1 VSWDDPLG
9 RLRENDV
16 ELMATWLP
24 LDQHDLVVG
33 LILAEEPRVLAVA
46 RDHPLADRDC
56 VDAEVLADYPVV
68 RFDNWPREMHEAMV
82 PFHTPSGRPT
92 AGTRIPLGE
101 RAVLDIAVR
110 VARGELIHPTVASVR
125 AYMGDL
131 DLVFVPMHGMPLL
144 RSALVWRRP
153 ARDLR
158 LRAFL
163 AVARDVLRRGQR
175 RGAGHGVRHAA
186 RRRSPA

>member
-1 VSWDDPLG
+1 
-9 RLRENDV
+9 
-16 ELMATWLP
+16 
-24 LDQHDLVVG
+24 
-33 LILAEEPRVLAVA
+33 
-46 RDHPLADRDC
+46 
-56 VDAEVLADYPVV
+56 
-68 RFDNWPREMHEAMV
+68 MHEAMV

-125 AYMGDL
+125 TYMGDL
-131 DLVFVPMHGMPLL
+131 DLVFVPMRGMPPL

-158 LRAFL
+158 LRAFI
-163 AVARDVLRRGQR
+163 AVARDVLRRGQS
-175 RGAGHGVRHAA
+175 GPGHGVRRAA